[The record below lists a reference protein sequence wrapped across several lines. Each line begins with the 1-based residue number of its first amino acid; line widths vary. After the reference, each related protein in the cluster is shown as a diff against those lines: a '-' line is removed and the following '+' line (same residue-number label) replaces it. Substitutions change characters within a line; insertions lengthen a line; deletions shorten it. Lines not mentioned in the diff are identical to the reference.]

1 MCTCGKGNILIWV
14 RNMLRKN
21 VSINFARKYSS
32 NVFRLAQICN
42 HLPEDLKEKFEEF
55 SPLFLVD
62 EDLERCP
69 PDSKCIIGK
78 ILLQIKRRVVKQS
91 RKAGKYFLDPP
102 LLKWYLEYGFVVDPT
117 IYKLETLQTIYN
129 KVSIPEKYHIMIKK
143 TTYRNL

>member
-21 VSINFARKYSS
+21 LLINFARKYSA
-32 NVFRLAQICN
+32 NVFRLAQIYN

-62 EDLERCP
+62 EELERCP

-78 ILLQIKRRVVKQS
+78 ILLQIKRSVVKAEQENREIFLRSSFIEMVFRIWIRS
-91 RKAGKYFLDPP
+91 RPYNIQAGDLANH
-102 LLKWYLEYGFVVDPT
+102 
-117 IYKLETLQTIYN
+117 LQ
-129 KVSIPEKYHIMIKK
+129 
-143 TTYRNL
+143 

>member
-21 VSINFARKYSS
+21 LLINFARKYSA
-32 NVFRLAQICN
+32 NVFRLAQIYN

-78 ILLQIKRRVVKQS
+78 ILLQIKRRVVKAEQES
-91 RKAGKYFLDPP
+91 REIFLRSSFIEMVFRIWIHSRPYNIQAGDLANH
-102 LLKWYLEYGFVVDPT
+102 
-117 IYKLETLQTIYN
+117 LQ
-129 KVSIPEKYHIMIKK
+129 
-143 TTYRNL
+143 